1 MTRRIWTGLSGSLAT
16 LWAGTALAAP
26 GGLESIASKAEEIR
40 GLCTVVAGI
49 IVGIGAIWCGVKF
62 VKGDHDAW
70 NYVWKFGLGAILV
83 FSAPQIVSW
92 LSGG

>member
-1 MTRRIWTGLSGSLAT
+1 VLAGALAM
-16 LWAGTALAAP
+16 LWAPSVLAVP
-26 GGLESIASKAEEIR
+26 GGLGSIASKAEEIK

-70 NYVWKFGLGAILV
+70 GYVWKFGLGAILV

-92 LSGG
+92 LGGA